1 MTFDRLEVKNRSTQV
16 AEVILQALRDGRY
29 KPGDRLPSEREMAH
43 QLGVSRPSVR
53 EAVAA
58 LQMVG
63 VLRSRAGDGTYVGQ
77 ASPLANQSRISELL
91 RTGSSPSEVLDAR
104 QILETS
110 AAMFA
115 AERATPSDVAEL
127 KNAFQQL
134 EEAIE
139 ATNFEAVVQA
149 NMLLHAAVVKA
160 THNPIVAEVLTPLV
174 SLMGDTLSKYMR
186 QQLLTHERGDKELLA
201 VHRKMVD
208 AISTKK
214 PTAAWKAMREH
225 FQSVAQG
232 LGFLDE
238 E

>member
-91 RTGSSPSEVLDAR
+91 RTGSSPC
-104 QILETS
+104 
-110 AAMFA
+110 
-115 AERATPSDVAEL
+115 
-127 KNAFQQL
+127 
-134 EEAIE
+134 EAD
-139 ATNFEAVVQA
+139 
-149 NMLLHAAVVKA
+149 
-160 THNPIVAEVLTPLV
+160 P
-174 SLMGDTLSKYMR
+174 
-186 QQLLTHERGDKELLA
+186 
-201 VHRKMVD
+201 
-208 AISTKK
+208 
-214 PTAAWKAMREH
+214 
-225 FQSVAQG
+225 
-232 LGFLDE
+232 
-238 E
+238 